1 MAKWVGKIGFAETV
15 ETEPGIYDE
24 TIVTRQYKGDLLSNY
39 RKLQSSGE
47 VHDDIRLA
55 NKVSIV
61 ADPYATQHYFNIRY
75 LEFQGVKWK
84 ISDVEVLYPRLILTM
99 GGVYNG

>member
-1 MAKWVGKIGFAETV
+1 MAKWVGNIGFAVTV
-15 ETEPGIYDE
+15 ETEPGTYGE
-24 TIVTRQYKGDLLSNY
+24 NIVTRQYKGDLLSNY

-61 ADPYATQHYFNIRY
+61 ADPYATQHYFNMRY

-99 GGVYNG
+99 GGMYNG